1 MYHPQPSPFG
11 APGMGYAP
19 QPTYTPPVNGTVNP
33 GDTSYGHLVHPD
45 GRSMFQLFRAV
56 PASFPTQQGMIS
68 GVQWTPI
75 DIVASPPPGAIP
87 ANPEFVSGFV
97 RTHPQLGPQ
106 GFTVVPPGAQ
116 DPRQPGES
124 RKEKRSKHN
133 RSTSEYDSL
142 QKARDQDRR
151 YQNPPAVSGGVPFP
165 GNAPTGYPAFPG
177 YPPFGDPAVAAPG
190 GYVPY
195 GPPMVPGAYGP
206 DIAQQMAAMDLNNR
220 PQEKQ
225 RERKTSEHASKRSR
239 KQSTHEPSASTSS
252 SRGGD
257 TSGYVLPPLVYG
269 HAPPQASSSGG
280 GAGNYSSP
288 YGYPASGSSQS
299 SNNPSP
305 NVPNPKDLGPYGAP
319 PAGWTGNPY
328 ATSSSSRHTRQRT
341 KSNVGRDSTSPAAP
355 GGDVY
360 PSSHIMA
367 GQPKSRAASPN
378 PHPAY
383 GYPQHPSNAG
393 GIGAPSPYHTPGVLP
408 SGYPSSQSG
417 GAQSTARPNSRM
429 SGVGAPSPYHP
440 PGVLPTGYP
449 QSQSTGRPRSRMAG
463 GPSPYPGSA
472 QTLPSGGAGPLAA
485 PDCFSRPIN
494 AALPYFPFE
503 PINVHAMNN
512 FFKGI
517 MPKLPNVC
525 ETHDMRSDDW
535 QRFIED
541 LTKAWTGQL
550 PAQPLPTGEP
560 PHPSTVAEK
569 VIATWNTSFFEPR
582 GIEVVLYRGIQRRSG
597 AQYGR
602 KDLNHTQLEGTDSDT
617 DEEDTESSSET
628 DSDDGDPYG
637 EGGMPAVTGNPELA
651 NMARKRYWEERI
663 RVKQRRRARRER
675 NKRRRM
681 NKKYRLF
688 ITCVR
693 NGAPRTKQSQA
704 QQQHGAA
711 SAPGAYSTPPFGAP
725 QSSYPGMQWQ
735 GSMGPPPVAKS
746 HSRAPSRSGKY

>member
-1 MYHPQPSPFG
+1 
-11 APGMGYAP
+11 MG
-19 QPTYTPPVNGTVNP
+19 
-33 GDTSYGHLVHPD
+33 PD
-45 GRSMFQLFRAV
+45 GRSVFQLFRAV
-56 PASFPTQQGMIS
+56 PASFPTPQGMIN

-75 DIVASPPPGAIP
+75 DMVSSPPPGAIP
-87 ANPEFVSGFV
+87 ANPEFVNGFV
-97 RTHPQLGPQ
+97 RSHPHLGPQ
-106 GFTVVPPGAQ
+106 GFSVVPPGAQ
-116 DPRQPGES
+116 DSRQAEG

-133 RSTSEYDSL
+133 RATSDYDSL
-142 QKARDQDRR
+142 QKAREQDRR
-151 YQNPPAVSGGVPFP
+151 SSYQNPAGGAGGPVPFP

-177 YPPFGDPAVAAPG
+177 YPPFGDPAAAAAG
-190 GYVPY
+190 VYVPY
-195 GPPMVPGAYGP
+195 GPPAPPGAYGP
-206 DIAQQMAAMDLNNR
+206 DIAQQMASMDLNNR

-225 RERKTSEHASKRSR
+225 RERKTSEHTSKRSR
-239 KQSTHEPSASTSS
+239 KQSTHEPSASSS

-269 HAPPQASSSGG
+269 HAPPQASSTSTG
-280 GAGNYSSP
+280 GAGSYSSP

-305 NVPNPKDLGPYGAP
+305 NVPKPKDLGPYGAP
-319 PAGWTGNPY
+319 PAGWAGNPY
-328 ATSSSSRHTRQRT
+328 ATSSSSRHTRERT
-341 KSNVGRDSTSPAAP
+341 KSNVGRASASPAAP

-360 PSSHIMA
+360 PTGHIMA

-383 GYPQHPSNAG
+383 GYPQNPSNPG

-408 SGYPSSQSG
+408 TGYPSSQSQA
-417 GAQSTARPNSRM
+417 GAQPAARPGSRA
-429 SGVGAPSPYHP
+429 GAPSPYHP

-449 QSQSTGRPRSRMAG
+449 QSQSGRPSSRMAG
-463 GPSPYPGSA
+463 GPSPYPGFGSA
-472 QTLPSGGAGPLAA
+472 LPPSSSGPLAA

-503 PINVHAMNN
+503 PINVHEMNN

-517 MPKLPNVC
+517 LPKLPNVC

-535 QRFIED
+535 RRFIED
-541 LTKAWTGQL
+541 LTKAWLGQL
-550 PAQPLPTGEP
+550 PTQPLPTGQP

-582 GIEVVLYRGIQRRSG
+582 GIEVVLYRGNQRRSG

-602 KDLNHTQLEGTDSDT
+602 KDLKPGTDSESDS
-617 DEEDTESSSET
+617 EDTESSSET

-637 EGGMPAVTGNPELA
+637 EGGMAAVSGNPDLA
-651 NMARKRYWEERI
+651 QAARKRYWDERMQT
-663 RVKQRRRARRER
+663 KQRRRERRVR

-681 NKKYRLF
+681 NKKYKLF
-688 ITCVR
+688 LTCVGSGGPKLAPGQSQQSHAT
-693 NGAPRTKQSQA
+693 GAPPSGTYS
-704 QQQHGAA
+704 
-711 SAPGAYSTPPFGAP
+711 SAPFGAP
-725 QSSYPGMQWQ
+725 QSSYPGMQWP